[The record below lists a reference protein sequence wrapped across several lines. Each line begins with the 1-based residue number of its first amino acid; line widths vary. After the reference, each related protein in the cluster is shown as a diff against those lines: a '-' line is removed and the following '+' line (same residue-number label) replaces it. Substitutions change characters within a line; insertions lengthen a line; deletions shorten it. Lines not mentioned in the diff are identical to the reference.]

1 MEYARSLHELLPPEK
16 RPIFQQRFFEQ
27 KKSGWV
33 GFIIAF
39 FLGNFGAHM
48 LYYRNGWGFAIYL
61 LITLVL
67 IFIFWWPFNLIVWI
81 VAMIHG
87 ALGADTAN
95 KKIADS
101 IYATLK

>member
-1 MEYARSLHELLPPEK
+1 MEYARNLHELLPPEK
-16 RPIFQQRFFEQ
+16 RPIFEQRFFEQ

-39 FLGNFGAHM
+39 LVGGLGGHM

-61 LITLVL
+61 LITLSLALTAFPL
-67 IFIFWWPFNLIVWI
+67 IFIVWI
-81 VAMIHG
+81 VAMFHG

-95 KKIADS
+95 KKVADD